1 MFSGEF
7 SDFVSKTSEILQFKI
22 CLFIYL
28 FKIKK
33 NPSKEPDNID
43 TPNNGTDDESS
54 EEECAINDEEISA
67 LEYESDSEEF
77 DSSTVCKRI

>member
-1 MFSGEF
+1 MNFLTLWVKHQKYYNLKS
-7 SDFVSKTSEILQFKI
+7 V
-22 CLFIYL
+22 YL
-28 FKIKK
+28 YTCSKIKK

-54 EEECAINDEEISA
+54 EEECAINYEEIWA